1 MANGYL
7 IPVGVHRIEL
17 MVSNSRFIAHA
28 APAPTAADAK
38 AFLASIRAQMPDA
51 SHHVHAFRAGYG
63 NSVTEGMS
71 DDGEPS
77 GTAGPPVLAVV
88 RGADIGDIVV
98 VVTRYFGGTLL
109 GTGGLVRA
117 YGDSAREVLATLP
130 TIRKIERHL
139 WGIELPY
146 HFYQPIK
153 KLIDQHEGIIDEET
167 FAGDVSIFVTL
178 PVHREADFVAAVIE
192 TSNGVVRPVLFS

>member
-1 MANGYL
+1 MAHGYR
-7 IPVGVHRIEL
+7 IPADVHRIETV
-17 MVSNSRFIAHA
+17 VSNSRFIAHA

-63 NSVTEGMS
+63 NSIVEGMS

-77 GTAGPPVLAVV
+77 GTAAPPIMAVV

-117 YGDSAREVLATLP
+117 YGDAAREVIASLP

-139 WGIELPY
+139 WGLDMPY
-146 HFYQPIK
+146 SFYQPIR
-153 KLIDQHEGIIDEET
+153 KLIDHYEGLIEDET
-167 FAGDVSIFVTL
+167 FAGDVSIFVSL
-178 PVHREADFVAAVIE
+178 PVHHEAAFCAAVIE
-192 TSNGVVRPVLFS
+192 TSNGIVQPVLIT